1 MASDPLLGA
10 TPERELSRSGSTRPH
25 VLPRVEKRPNVGPF
39 GAWYVFPM
47 VLGRELE
54 LRAYGSH
61 LVCEDKDDS
70 VAWESLPEAE
80 RERVRKPAIASLEAA
95 QLQDVRR
102 KVQDNRFRS
111 GMRLL
116 TGSALRA
123 RQHPQ
128 ERCRFSPARTQERCR
143 EPRRRSVSRGPR
155 RARAPGRSGDDESEP
170 ERNLE
175 RRDAEVVL

>member
-1 MASDPLLGA
+1 VASDPLLGA

-95 QLQDVRR
+95 QRQDAA
-102 KVQDNRFRS
+102 K
-111 GMRLL
+111 G
-116 TGSALRA
+116 A
-123 RQHPQ
+123 RQSLPL
-128 ERCRFSPARTQERCR
+128 RYAAFDRVITTSTPTPAGAMSLQPSSYAGAMSRTTPAKRQ
-143 EPRRRSVSRGPR
+143 PWAASGAGTWSIRRRRVRTR
-155 RARAPGRSGDDESEP
+155 T
-170 ERNLE
+170 
-175 RRDAEVVL
+175 

>member
-1 MASDPLLGA
+1 VASDPLLGA

-70 VAWESLPEAE
+70 VAWEASRRQSEKESESQPLPRSRPLSDKTCGE
-80 RERVRKPAIASLEAA
+80 RCKTIAS
-95 QLQDVRR
+95 
-102 KVQDNRFRS
+102 
-111 GMRLL
+111 
-116 TGSALRA
+116 
-123 RQHPQ
+123 
-128 ERCRFSPARTQERCR
+128 
-143 EPRRRSVSRGPR
+143 
-155 RARAPGRSGDDESEP
+155 APVCGF
-170 ERNLE
+170 
-175 RRDAEVVL
+175 